1 MAKPLVSVVIP
12 VYNMEEF
19 LEETL
24 DSVLSSD
31 YPNFEVI
38 VMDDGSKDR
47 SLEIAESYKS
57 RYENV
62 RVYTQANSGVA
73 TARNHAISKA
83 GGVYI
88 LSLIHI

>member
-31 YPNFEVI
+31 YPNFEV
-38 VMDDGSKDR
+38 
-47 SLEIAESYKS
+47 
-57 RYENV
+57 V
-62 RVYTQANSGVA
+62 RKTVLLKLPK
-73 TARNHAISKA
+73 AISPGMKM
-83 GGVYI
+83 
-88 LSLIHI
+88 

>member
-47 SLEIAESYKS
+47 YLEIAESDNS
-57 RYENV
+57 RYENI
-62 RVYTQANSGVA
+62 RVYKQANRGIAV
-73 TARNHAISKA
+73 ARNHAISQA
-83 GGVYI
+83 G
-88 LSLIHI
+88 

>member
-73 TARNHAISKA
+73 TARNTAISNFA
-83 GGVYI
+83 GRC
-88 LSLIHI
+88 

>member
-47 SLEIAESYKS
+47 SFEFAE
-57 RYENV
+57 
-62 RVYTQANSGVA
+62 
-73 TARNHAISKA
+73 
-83 GGVYI
+83 
-88 LSLIHI
+88 